1 MADEDE
7 TRRKRDATASAKRE
21 EAREAKVKAK
31 KDALK
36 NGKRQRTSAGS
47 VFESWS

>member
-1 MADEDE
+1 MADEDA

-21 EAREAKVKAK
+21 ESREAKVKAK